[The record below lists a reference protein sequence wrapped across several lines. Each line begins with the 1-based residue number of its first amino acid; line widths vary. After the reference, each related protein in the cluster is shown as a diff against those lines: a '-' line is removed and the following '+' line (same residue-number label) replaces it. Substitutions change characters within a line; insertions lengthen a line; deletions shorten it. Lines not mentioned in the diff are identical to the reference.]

1 VVVAVFAAAGGAAAG
16 SRGRCEAN
24 GTSVAGFAAAAV
36 AGFAAAAVAG
46 FAAVAAAEAAAEA
59 AGCDQQESNCSRS
72 ARIRSK
78 SELNC
83 RTASEFVGR

>member
-1 VVVAVFAAAGGAAAG
+1 MVVAVFAAAGGAAAG

-24 GTSVAGFAAAAV
+24 GTSV

>member
-24 GTSVAGFAAAAV
+24 GTSV